1 MNNFNLCETQNG
13 IILNLHVIPNAS
25 KTQLA
30 GIYNGFLKIKI
41 SAAPEDGKA
50 NKELIK
56 FLSKLFNM
64 KKSDFI
70 IIKGEKSREKQ
81 VLIKNQNS
89 EYLKNMI
96 MKFLNL

>member
-30 GIYNGFLKIKI
+30 GIYNGSLKIKI